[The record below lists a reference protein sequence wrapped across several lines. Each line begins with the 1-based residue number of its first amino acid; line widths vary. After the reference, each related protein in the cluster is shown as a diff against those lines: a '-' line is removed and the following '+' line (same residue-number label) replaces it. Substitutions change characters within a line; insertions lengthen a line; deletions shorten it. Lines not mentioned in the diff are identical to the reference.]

1 MPLAPARIAVQI
13 QPQHADYADIRRLC
27 ATLEDIGVDVL
38 FNWDHFFPLNGDP
51 DGRHFEAWSM
61 LAAWA
66 EATERVEIGRYA
78 TIRRAIIDKYT
89 VIHEHAKIGIDHD
102 HDRAR
107 GFHVTESGI
116 VVVPRDS
123 IVKA

>member
-1 MPLAPARIAVQI
+1 MPGVPARIAVQI

-61 LAAWA
+61 LAAWCWITKCGA
-66 EATERVEIGRYA
+66 LLD
-78 TIRRAIIDKYT
+78 RRFRCCRPQ
-89 VIHEHAKIGIDHD
+89 GSGLRP
-102 HDRAR
+102 DRR
-107 GFHVTESGI
+107 LL
-116 VVVPRDS
+116 R
-123 IVKA
+123 